1 MAAQPGTLRPGGRTA
16 RVREAVLAAVHD
28 ELAQTRY
35 GEMTVEQVAQ
45 RAGVA
50 KTTVYRRWGSTEGLV
65 LDLLRD
71 LSNTRIP
78 VPDTGD
84 LAADLQAL
92 ARGIVAIYRDPAT
105 YALIGTVVAAAVSV
119 PEARQTLTEFFA
131 GRTAQTAII
140 AERAVSRGELPPGT
154 DTIEVIRLMAAPFY
168 YRMFITG
175 EPVDDDVADRAAA
188 AAVTAAKAGLLV
200 R

>member
-92 ARGIVAIYRDPAT
+92 ARSIVAIYRDPAT

-154 DTIEVIRLMAAPFY
+154 DTVEVIRLMAAPFY

>member
-154 DTIEVIRLMAAPFY
+154 DTVEVIRLMAAPFY